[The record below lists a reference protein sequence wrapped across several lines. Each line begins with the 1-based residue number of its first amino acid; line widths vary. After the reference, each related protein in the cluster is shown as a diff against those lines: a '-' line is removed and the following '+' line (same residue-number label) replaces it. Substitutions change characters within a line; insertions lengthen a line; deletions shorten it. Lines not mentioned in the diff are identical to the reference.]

1 MDNNTTEM
9 EEKLLKNLSKIDKNQ
24 QTIKSKLK
32 EREEMILPII
42 NTHKFLKNPGKLP
55 QLLNLRSDQEKSQ
68 NVSIKNE

>member
-42 NTHKFLKNPGKLP
+42 NTHNFLKNPGKLP
-55 QLLNLRSDQEKSQ
+55 QLQFH
-68 NVSIKNE
+68 

>member
-1 MDNNTTEM
+1 MDNKTEI
-9 EEKLLKNLSKIDKNQ
+9 EEKLHKNLLEIDQNQ

-55 QLLNLRSDQEKSQ
+55 QLLNP
-68 NVSIKNE
+68 